1 MGQNPSDDAHN
12 VGKTGGGDAH
22 DADRISSGDAHDV
35 DKTRGGDAPDA
46 DKIGSDDAQD
56 VDKTGG
62 GDAHDADKIGSDD
75 AQDVDKTGGGDAH
88 DADKIGGDDAQDV
101 DKTGGGD
108 AHDADKTGSDDA
120 HDVGKTGG
128 GDSPDVDMICGRAH
142 DVGQTCSGDSPDVDM
157 ICGRAHDVGQTC
169 SGDSPDVDMIC
180 GRAHDVGQT
189 CSGDSP
195 DVDMICG
202 RAHDVGQTCS
212 GDSPDVD
219 MICGRAP
226 DVGQTCSGDS
236 PDVDMICGRAHDV
249 GQTCSGDSPDVDMI
263 CGRAH
268 DVGRTCSGDSPDV
281 DMTCGRAHD
290 VGQTCSSDSPDVDM
304 ICGRAHDVGQTCSS
318 DSPDVDMTCCR
329 AHDVGQTCSGD
340 LPDVDMTCDRAPDV
354 DKTDSDGGHD
364 VGKTLNNDTPDVD
377 KTDSDGGHD
386 VGKTLNNDTRDVDKT
401 YECHDVC
408 DKGVDETLVGKTPSK
423 DSSVVVCKGSDSQVD
438 TNDRSTDGALLV
450 RASNGSSDSSIVVC
464 KSSDSQVDA
473 SDSSTDGTVL
483 GEVDNGSA
491 DNSVVVCESSNRAM
505 VARDNG
511 KGYVRSLSDGSWYIY
526 GSIGA
531 GTVEWL
537 IDSGAGP
544 SLLDY
549 GVYRALDP
557 EIRPDLLECVT
568 NLLAAG
574 GAPLKVYGQIAVEVK
589 FGKTAFVIPL
599 VVTDLG
605 GLQGILGNMFI
616 RSAEDVEFDL
626 RRGTMSMGSEVYYLH
641 ERAGEVD
648 CFVRLEQVVEVPGNH
663 EVQVVGR
670 VSPNW
675 PLATCDRGLVEAA
688 RDFSCSRD
696 CPSGSGEGCGTQGPG
711 NGVETTEYVE
721 IAARTLSDAR
731 DQVVGD
737 ALANDVVAC
746 IWDQEKGTQELGTH
760 LVVGNVDGT
769 CNPLTEQE
777 VQIDLERQSVLEN
790 DILVGCDP
798 LQSQGDCCHATQV
811 DSSSQRDPGPMI
823 KKRVVLRTSESDAM
837 TTKEPEHRKRKL
849 GRHKDQLCD
858 GFGLC
863 SRPHER
869 DRPTELRPK
878 VMTVTDQ
885 AGGRPPD
892 QSKECNGF
900 NIWSNTDLHGPQKDD
915 LANPDTGGIKTSAG
929 QQRRHP
935 WNHHRGSGR
944 V

>member
-1 MGQNPSDDAHN
+1 MTFGETLTVKAIVEGLKTGELRRVLSLMLMATNLLIRVQIANLATIKSMVAMDKSMTWDKIQVMMHMMLTRLEVVMHMMLTRLVVMMHKMLTRLEVVMHMMLTGLVVMMHMMLTRLEVVMHMMLTRLVSDDAQDVDKTGSGDAHD
-12 VGKTGGGDAH
+12 VDKTGGGDAH
-22 DADRISSGDAHDV
+22 DADRISSDDAH
-35 DKTRGGDAPDA
+35 
-46 DKIGSDDAQD
+46 D

-88 DADKIGGDDAQDV
+88 DADKTGSDDAHDV

-108 AHDADKTGSDDA
+108 AHDADKIGSGDA

-128 GDSPDVDMICGRAH
+128 GDSPDVDMTCGRAH
-142 DVGQTCSGDSPDVDM
+142 DVGQTCSSDSPDVDM
-157 ICGRAHDVGQTC
+157 TCGRAHDVGQ
-169 SGDSPDVDMIC
+169 
-180 GRAHDVGQT
+180 
-189 CSGDSP
+189 
-195 DVDMICG
+195 
-202 RAHDVGQTCS
+202 
-212 GDSPDVD
+212 
-219 MICGRAP
+219 
-226 DVGQTCSGDS
+226 
-236 PDVDMICGRAHDV
+236 
-249 GQTCSGDSPDVDMI
+249 
-263 CGRAH
+263 
-268 DVGRTCSGDSPDV
+268 TCSGDSPDV

-304 ICGRAHDVGQTCSS
+304 ICGRAHDVGQTCSGDS
-318 DSPDVDMTCCR
+318 PDVDMTCGRAHDVGQTCSGDSPDVDMTCCR

-340 LPDVDMTCDRAPDV
+340 SPDVDMTCGRAHDVGQTCSGDSPDV
-354 DKTDSDGGHD
+354 DMTCRDGGHD
-364 VGKTLNNDTPDVD
+364 VGKTLNNDT
-377 KTDSDGGHD
+377 H
-386 VGKTLNNDTRDVDKT
+386 DVDKT
-401 YECHDVC
+401 YECRDVC
-408 DKGVDETLVGKTPSK
+408 DKSVDETLVGKTPSK
-423 DSSVVVCKGSDSQVD
+423 D
-438 TNDRSTDGALLV
+438 NYYV
-450 RASNGSSDSSIVVC
+450 RA
-464 KSSDSQVDA
+464 
-473 SDSSTDGTVL
+473 
-483 GEVDNGSA
+483 
-491 DNSVVVCESSNRAM
+491 
-505 VARDNG
+505 
-511 KGYVRSLSDGSWYIY
+511 LSDDSWFVH
-526 GSIGA
+526 GLIG
-531 GTVEWL
+531 TDSVEWL

-549 GVYRALDP
+549 GVYTSLDP
-557 EIRPDLLECVT
+557 SIRPSLMEYSVSLV
-568 NLLAAG
+568 AAA

-589 FGKTAFVIPL
+589 FGKTEFVIPL

-641 ERAGEVD
+641 ERAGEGD

-760 LVVGNVDGT
+760 MVVGNVDGT

-790 DILVGCDP
+790 DIIVGCDP

-811 DSSSQRDPGPMI
+811 DSSSQRDPGPMM

-935 WNHHRGSGR
+935 WNHHRGSRR

>member
-1 MGQNPSDDAHN
+1 MGQNPS
-12 VGKTGGGDAH
+12 GDAH
-22 DADRISSGDAHDV
+22 DADRISSDDPQDV
-35 DKTRGGDAPDA
+35 DKTGG
-46 DKIGSDDAQD
+46 GDAQD

-88 DADKIGGDDAQDV
+88 DADKTGSDDAHDV

-108 AHDADKTGSDDA
+108 AHDADKIGSGDA

-128 GDSPDVDMICGRAH
+128 GGSPDVDMTCGRAHDVGQICSGDSPDVDMICGRAHDVGQICSGDSPDVDMICGRAHDVGQICSGDSPDVDMICGRAHDVGQICSSDSPDVDMICGRAHDVGQTCSSDSPDVDMTCGRAH

-169 SGDSPDVDMIC
+169 SSN
-180 GRAHDVGQT
+180 
-189 CSGDSP
+189 
-195 DVDMICG
+195 
-202 RAHDVGQTCS
+202 
-212 GDSPDVD
+212 
-219 MICGRAP
+219 
-226 DVGQTCSGDS
+226 
-236 PDVDMICGRAHDV
+236 
-249 GQTCSGDSPDVDMI
+249 
-263 CGRAH
+263 
-268 DVGRTCSGDSPDV
+268 SPDV
-281 DMTCGRAHD
+281 DMTCCRAHD

-318 DSPDVDMTCCR
+318 DSPDVDMICGRAHDVGQTCSGDSPDVDMTCCR

-340 LPDVDMTCDRAPDV
+340 SPDVDMTCR
-354 DKTDSDGGHD
+354 DGGHD
-364 VGKTLNNDTPDVD
+364 VGKTLNNDT
-377 KTDSDGGHD
+377 H
-386 VGKTLNNDTRDVDKT
+386 DVDKT

-408 DKGVDETLVGKTPSK
+408 DKSVDETLVGKTPSK

-438 TNDRSTDGALLV
+438 TG
-450 RASNGSSDSSIVVC
+450 
-464 KSSDSQVDA
+464 
-473 SDSSTDGTVL
+473 DSSTDGTVL
-483 GEVDNGSA
+483 VEVDNGSA
-491 DNSVVVCESSNRAM
+491 DNGVVVFGSSDRQVDTGDSSTDGTVLVEVDNGSADNGVVVFGSSDRQVDTGDSSTDGTVLVEVDNGSADNGVVVCESRNRAM
-505 VARDNG
+505 VASDNG

-531 GTVEWL
+531 ETVEWL

-568 NLLAAG
+568 NLLAAA

-589 FGKTAFVIPL
+589 FGKTEFVIPL

-641 ERAGEVD
+641 ERAGEGD

-675 PLATCDRGLVEAA
+675 PLATRDRGLVEAA

-711 NGVETTEYVE
+711 NGVETTEYVG

-790 DILVGCDP
+790 DIIVGCDP

-811 DSSSQRDPGPMI
+811 DSSSQRDPGPMM

-935 WNHHRGSGR
+935 WNHH
-944 V
+944 

>member
-1 MGQNPSDDAHN
+1 
-12 VGKTGGGDAH
+12 
-22 DADRISSGDAHDV
+22 
-35 DKTRGGDAPDA
+35 
-46 DKIGSDDAQD
+46 
-56 VDKTGG
+56 
-62 GDAHDADKIGSDD
+62 
-75 AQDVDKTGGGDAH
+75 
-88 DADKIGGDDAQDV
+88 
-101 DKTGGGD
+101 
-108 AHDADKTGSDDA
+108 
-120 HDVGKTGG
+120 
-128 GDSPDVDMICGRAH
+128 
-142 DVGQTCSGDSPDVDM
+142 
-157 ICGRAHDVGQTC
+157 
-169 SGDSPDVDMIC
+169 
-180 GRAHDVGQT
+180 
-189 CSGDSP
+189 
-195 DVDMICG
+195 
-202 RAHDVGQTCS
+202 
-212 GDSPDVD
+212 
-219 MICGRAP
+219 
-226 DVGQTCSGDS
+226 
-236 PDVDMICGRAHDV
+236 
-249 GQTCSGDSPDVDMI
+249 
-263 CGRAH
+263 
-268 DVGRTCSGDSPDV
+268 
-281 DMTCGRAHD
+281 MTCCRAHD

-304 ICGRAHDVGQTCSS
+304 ICGRAHDVGQTCSGDS
-318 DSPDVDMTCCR
+318 PDVDMTCGRAHDVGQTCSGDSPDVDMTCCRAHDVGQTCSGDSPDVDMTCCRAHDVGQTCSSDSPDVDMICGRAHDVGQTCSGDSPDVDMTCCR

-364 VGKTLNNDTPDVD
+364 VGKTLNNDTHDVD
-377 KTDSDGGHD
+377 NGSAD
-386 VGKTLNNDTRDVDKT
+386 ND
-401 YECHDVC
+401 
-408 DKGVDETLVGKTPSK
+408 
-423 DSSVVVCKGSDSQVD
+423 VVVSGSSDDRQVD
-438 TNDRSTDGALLV
+438 TGDSSTDGTVLV
-450 RASNGSSDSSIVVC
+450 EVDNGSADDGVVVVGSSDR
-464 KSSDSQVDA
+464 QVDTG
-473 SDSSTDGTVL
+473 DSSTDGTVL

-491 DNSVVVCESSNRAM
+491 DNGVVVCESSNRAM

-589 FGKTAFVIPL
+589 FGKTEFVIPL

-626 RRGTMSMGSEVYYLH
+626 RRGTMSMGSDVYYLH

-721 IAARTLSDAR
+721 IAARTLSDAK

-746 IWDQEKGTQELGTH
+746 LWDQEKGTQELGTH
-760 LVVGNVDGT
+760 LVVGSVDGT

-777 VQIDLERQSVLEN
+777 VQVDLERPSVLE
-790 DILVGCDP
+790 DDVIVGSDP
-798 LQSQGDCCHATQV
+798 LQSQSDCCHATQV
-811 DSSSQRDPGPMI
+811 GSSSQRDPGPMM

-900 NIWSNTDLHGPQKDD
+900 NIWSNADLPGPQKDD

-935 WNHHRGSGR
+935 WHHHRGSGR

>member
-1 MGQNPSDDAHN
+1 MGQNPCGDAHDADRISSDDAHDVDKTGGGDAHDADKIGSDDAHD

-22 DADRISSGDAHDV
+22 DADKISSGDAHDV
-35 DKTRGGDAPDA
+35 DKTGGGDAHDADKTGSGDAHDVDKTGGGDAHDADKIGSDDAHDVDKTGGGDAHDADKIGSDDAQDVDKTGGGDAHDADKTGSDDAHDVDKTGGGDAHDA

-88 DADKIGGDDAQDV
+88 DADK
-101 DKTGGGD
+101 
-108 AHDADKTGSDDA
+108 TGSDDA
-120 HDVGKTGG
+120 HDVDKTGG
-128 GDSPDVDMICGRAH
+128 DDAHDVDMTCCRAHDVGQTCSSDSPDVDMTCGRAH

-169 SGDSPDVDMIC
+169 SSN
-180 GRAHDVGQT
+180 
-189 CSGDSP
+189 
-195 DVDMICG
+195 
-202 RAHDVGQTCS
+202 
-212 GDSPDVD
+212 
-219 MICGRAP
+219 
-226 DVGQTCSGDS
+226 
-236 PDVDMICGRAHDV
+236 
-249 GQTCSGDSPDVDMI
+249 
-263 CGRAH
+263 
-268 DVGRTCSGDSPDV
+268 SPDV
-281 DMTCGRAHD
+281 DMTCCRAHD

-318 DSPDVDMTCCR
+318 DSPDVDMTCGR

-340 LPDVDMTCDRAPDV
+340 SPDVDMICGRAHDVGQTCSSDSPDVDMICGRAHDVGQTCSGDSPDVDMTCCRAHDVDQTCSGDSPDVDMTCCRAHDDGQTCSGDSPDVDMTCDRAPDV

-364 VGKTLNNDTPDVD
+364 VGKTLNNDT
-377 KTDSDGGHD
+377 H
-386 VGKTLNNDTRDVDKT
+386 DVDKT
-401 YECHDVC
+401 YECRDVC
-408 DKGVDETLVGKTPSK
+408 DKSVDETLVGKTPSK
-423 DSSVVVCKGSDSQVD
+423 D
-438 TNDRSTDGALLV
+438 NYYV
-450 RASNGSSDSSIVVC
+450 RA
-464 KSSDSQVDA
+464 
-473 SDSSTDGTVL
+473 
-483 GEVDNGSA
+483 
-491 DNSVVVCESSNRAM
+491 
-505 VARDNG
+505 
-511 KGYVRSLSDGSWYIY
+511 LSDDSWFVH
-526 GSIGA
+526 GLIG
-531 GTVEWL
+531 TNSVEWL

-549 GVYRALDP
+549 GVYTSLDP
-557 EIRPDLLECVT
+557 SIRPSLMEYSVS
-568 NLLAAG
+568 LLAAG

-589 FGKTAFVIPL
+589 FGKTEFVIPL

-721 IAARTLSDAR
+721 IAARTLSDAK

-746 IWDQEKGTQELGTH
+746 LWDQEKGTQELGTH
-760 LVVGNVDGT
+760 LVVGSVDGT

-777 VQIDLERQSVLEN
+777 VQVDLERPSVLE
-790 DILVGCDP
+790 DDVIVGSDP
-798 LQSQGDCCHATQV
+798 LQSQSDCCHATQV
-811 DSSSQRDPGPMI
+811 GSSSQRDPGPMM

-935 WNHHRGSGR
+935 WHHHRGSGR

>member
-1 MGQNPSDDAHN
+1 MGQNPSDDAH
-12 VGKTGGGDAH
+12 DA
-22 DADRISSGDAHDV
+22 G
-35 DKTRGGDAPDA
+35 
-46 DKIGSDDAQD
+46 
-56 VDKTGG
+56 KTGG

-75 AQDVDKTGGGDAH
+75 AQDVDKTGGDDAHDVDKTGGGDAH
-88 DADKIGGDDAQDV
+88 DADRISSDDAQDVDKTGSGDVHDADKIGSGDAHDV

-108 AHDADKTGSDDA
+108 AHDADKIGSGDA

-128 GDSPDVDMICGRAH
+128 
-142 DVGQTCSGDSPDVDM
+142 
-157 ICGRAHDVGQTC
+157 
-169 SGDSPDVDMIC
+169 
-180 GRAHDVGQT
+180 
-189 CSGDSP
+189 
-195 DVDMICG
+195 
-202 RAHDVGQTCS
+202 
-212 GDSPDVD
+212 
-219 MICGRAP
+219 
-226 DVGQTCSGDS
+226 
-236 PDVDMICGRAHDV
+236 
-249 GQTCSGDSPDVDMI
+249 
-263 CGRAH
+263 
-268 DVGRTCSGDSPDV
+268 GDSPDV

-290 VGQTCSSDSPDVDM
+290 VGQTCSGDSPEVDM
-304 ICGRAHDVGQTCSS
+304 TCGRAHDVGQTCSGDLPDVDMTCCRAHDVGQTCS
-318 DSPDVDMTCCR
+318 GDLPDVDMTCCRAHDVGQTCIDDSPDVDMTCCRAHDVSQACSGDLPDVDMTCCRAHDVGQTCSGDLPDVDMTCCR

-340 LPDVDMTCDRAPDV
+340 LPDVDMTCDRASDV

-364 VGKTLNNDTPDVD
+364 VGKTLNNDTHDVD

-386 VGKTLNNDTRDVDKT
+386 VGKTLNNDTHDVDKT
-401 YECHDVC
+401 DSDGRAIKV
-408 DKGVDETLVGKTPSK
+408 VP
-423 DSSVVVCKGSDSQVD
+423 SSVSQVD
-438 TNDRSTDGALLV
+438 ASDSSTDGALLGEV
-450 RASNGSSDSSIVVC
+450 DNGSADNDVVVFGSSDDRQVDTGDSSTDGTVLVEVDNGSADDGVVVVG
-464 KSSDSQVDA
+464 SSDRQVDTG
-473 SDSSTDGTVL
+473 DSSTDGTVL

-491 DNSVVVCESSNRAM
+491 DNGVVVCESSNRAM

-589 FGKTAFVIPL
+589 FGKTEFVIPL

-790 DILVGCDP
+790 DIIVGCDP

-869 DRPTELRPK
+869 DRPTELKPK

-900 NIWSNTDLHGPQKDD
+900 NIWSNADLHGPQKDD

>member
-1 MGQNPSDDAHN
+1 MGQNPSDDAHD
-12 VGKTGGGDAH
+12 VDKTGGGDAHDADKIGSDDAHDVDKTGGGDAH
-22 DADRISSGDAHDV
+22 DADRISS
-35 DKTRGGDAPDA
+35 
-46 DKIGSDDAQD
+46 
-56 VDKTGG
+56 

-88 DADKIGGDDAQDV
+88 DADK
-101 DKTGGGD
+101 
-108 AHDADKTGSDDA
+108 TGSD
-120 HDVGKTGG
+120 
-128 GDSPDVDMICGRAH
+128 DSPDVDMTCGRAH

-169 SGDSPDVDMIC
+169 SSDSPDVDMIC
-180 GRAHDVGQT
+180 GRAPDVGQT

-195 DVDMICG
+195 DVDM
-202 RAHDVGQTCS
+202 V
-212 GDSPDVD
+212 
-219 MICGRAP
+219 CGRAP

-249 GQTCSGDSPDVDMI
+249 GQTCSGDSPDVDM
-263 CGRAH
+263 
-268 DVGRTCSGDSPDV
+268 TC
-281 DMTCGRAHD
+281 CRAHD

-304 ICGRAHDVGQTCSS
+304 ICGRAHDVGQTCSG
-318 DSPDVDMTCCR
+318 DSPDVDMTCYR

-364 VGKTLNNDTPDVD
+364 VGKTLNNDT
-377 KTDSDGGHD
+377 H
-386 VGKTLNNDTRDVDKT
+386 DVDKT

-408 DKGVDETLVGKTPSK
+408 DKSVDETLVGKTPSK
-423 DSSVVVCKGSDSQVD
+423 DSSVVVCKGRDSQVD
-438 TNDRSTDGALLV
+438 TG
-450 RASNGSSDSSIVVC
+450 
-464 KSSDSQVDA
+464 
-473 SDSSTDGTVL
+473 DSSTDGTVL
-483 GEVDNGSA
+483 VEVDDGSADNGVVVFGSSDRQVDTGDSSTDGTVLVEVDNGSA
-491 DNSVVVCESSNRAM
+491 DNGVVVCESRNRAM
-505 VARDNG
+505 VASGNG

-531 GTVEWL
+531 ETVEWL

-574 GAPLKVYGQIAVEVK
+574 GAPLKVYGQIVVEVK
-589 FGKTAFVIPL
+589 FGKTEFVIPL

-670 VSPNW
+670 VSQSW

-790 DILVGCDP
+790 DLIVGCDP